1 MLKIENLSVKVD
13 NKVLLKGFNLEVK
26 KGEIHVIMGP
36 NGAGKSTL
44 AKVLAGLPSYEVIE
58 GSIFYNGEDLLKLL
72 PEERSRK
79 KMFVSFQYPIEINGI
94 SNFEFLHSS
103 YNKQQKAN
111 NRETLNKKAFEA
123 LLDQKM
129 ELLGIR
135 EEFKKRS
142 INESFSGG
150 EKKKNEILQMVLF
163 NPNIAIL
170 DEIDSGLDVDAI
182 KKISEVLLSLKTK
195 ENSLIFI
202 THYMQL
208 LNYITPDFVH
218 ILSGGR
224 LIKTGTFDIAK
235 EIEAKG
241 FESFR

>member
-1 MLKIENLSVKVD
+1 
-13 NKVLLKGFNLEVK
+13 
-26 KGEIHVIMGP
+26 
-36 NGAGKSTL
+36 
-44 AKVLAGLPSYEVIE
+44 
-58 GSIFYNGEDLLKLL
+58 
-72 PEERSRK
+72 
-79 KMFVSFQYPIEINGI
+79 MFVSFQYPIEINGI

-111 NRETLNKKAFEA
+111 NKETLNKKAFEA

-142 INESFSGG
+142 INEGFSGG

-163 NPNIAIL
+163 NPHIAIL